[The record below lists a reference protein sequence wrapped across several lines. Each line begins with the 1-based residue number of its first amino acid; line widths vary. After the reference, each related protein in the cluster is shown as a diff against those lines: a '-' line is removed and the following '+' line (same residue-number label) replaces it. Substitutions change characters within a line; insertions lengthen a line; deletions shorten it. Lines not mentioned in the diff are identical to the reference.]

1 MDSPSEADITFYEEG
16 SAAVSEQIIDSDDE
30 A

>member
-1 MDSPSEADITFYEEG
+1 MEYPSEADITFYDEG
-16 SAAVSEQIIDSDDE
+16 SAAVSEQILDSEDE